1 MYQVH
6 QQGEVGQA
14 AGEQLEQW
22 QKAGWP
28 LRRVTV
34 MMSTLA
40 GENRGLKQSKLS
52 HNKIS
57 AKCREPR
64 QIFYYWSYER
74 TEEICENRAKE
85 IEIVAAKNTGGG

>member
-28 LRRVTV
+28 PRRVTV
-34 MMSTLA
+34 MMWTLA
-40 GENRGLKQSKLS
+40 GENRGLK
-52 HNKIS
+52 HD
-57 AKCREPR
+57 E
-64 QIFYYWSYER
+64 
-74 TEEICENRAKE
+74 
-85 IEIVAAKNTGGG
+85 